1 MIKEV
6 LLAAFHGVFSWGGLT
21 VMGITF
27 IVDIFWANYNMTSAD
42 KKPLN
47 AAFWSTMIVVGGTFS
62 TQIWLDNKWVLVNS
76 AIGAFIGTYWAVR
89 NGKRKEEATTKDVV
103 EPMELNNDQGPILI
117 TEQNTYGLCH
127 RCGKPLL
134 HGHINACLGGEKHG

>member
-1 MIKEV
+1 MIKE
-6 LLAAFHGVFSWGGLT
+6 LLLSSFHGVFSWGGLA
-21 VMGITF
+21 VMGMTF

-47 AAFWSTMIVVGGTFS
+47 AGFWSTMIVVGGTFS

-89 NGKRKEEATTKDVV
+89 NGKRKEDAAA
-103 EPMELNNDQGPILI
+103 EPMELSNDQLPV
-117 TEQNTYGLCH
+117 
-127 RCGKPLL
+127 LL
-134 HGHINACLGGEKHG
+134 VENDK